1 MERSNG
7 HCMFSKV
14 NFASAFYRIYRTHI
28 DIYRRNQQMALIIS
42 IDAFQFLYNRSAA
55 AKATIKRN
63 AVDSD
68 FNKVFDRHA

>member
-1 MERSNG
+1 
-7 HCMFSKV
+7 MFSKV

-28 DIYRRNQQMALIIS
+28 DIYRNQQMALIIS

-68 FNKVFDRHA
+68 FNKVFDCHA